1 MINVNFD
8 FRSDTPSGKDADTFS
23 PTLAGCITRVLWSK
37 PLQCGELLK
46 LNSSG
51 APPYY
56 LHHRLPSSASSGCR
70 AMWRYRP
77 SCTCRGSAIRS
88 RKRSAKRSIGGL
100 DDRREHRLSRPQLV
114 DRKRT
119 INVARAFHPRIKDRF
134 DLTVECIRR
143 HYLGEPTPL
152 APVLARYADFFR
164 LFGDF
169 AGYVDFF
176 HLQDLVNEGAS
187 TVRFFAPF
195 EHFIGSPVPGAL
207 DAYLA
212 YRERAIAFI
221 ESRSRRIAAYAAEYP
236 PRMEP
241 PWASPRFEAVLA
253 QAEAVGQRE
262 VLEELLAAGD
272 RLGLYA
278 RPYVGSV
285 MFTPPAN
292 RTRMLFT
299 VSPETG
305 GTHMWVSA
313 DAFEQFFSEI
323 SADAARRQLG
333 PDGKRDLDQTGHPGV
348 HRGLASACANLKSP

>member
-1 MINVNFD
+1 MIDVSFD

-23 PTLAGCITRVLWSK
+23 PTLRAYHQLLWSK
-37 PLQCGELLK
+37 PLPSGELFK
-46 LNSSG
+46 LDATG

-56 LHHRLPSSASSGCR
+56 LHHCSVLGEFWLSSDV
-70 AMWRYRP
+70 
-77 SCTCRGSAIRS
+77 AIPTFWYMPWISDQIPEVQREAFD
-88 RKRSAKRSIGGL
+88 RIVWTIGG
-100 DDRREHRLSRPQLV
+100 SIVFPAQLV
-114 DRKRT
+114 DRKMT
-119 INVARAFHPRIKDRF
+119 INGQRAFHPRIKDRF

-143 HYLGEPTPL
+143 HYLGEPSPL
-152 APVLARYADFFR
+152 APVLARYADFFG

-169 AGYVDFF
+169 AGYVAFF

-195 EHFIGSPVPGAL
+195 EDFTGSPVPGTL
-207 DAYLA
+207 DAFLA

-221 ESRSRRIAAYAAEYP
+221 QSRNRRIAAYVAEHP

-241 PWASPRFEAVLA
+241 RWASPRFEALLA
-253 QAEAVGQRE
+253 KAEAVGQRD
-262 VLEELLAAGD
+262 VLEELLAAAD

-285 MFTPPAN
+285 MFTAPAN

-305 GTHMWVSA
+305 GTRMWVSA

-323 SADAARRQLG
+323 SADEARRQLG
-333 PDGKRDLDQTGHPGV
+333 PDGERDLDQTAT
-348 HRGLASACANLKSP
+348 RAFIAGLERLLLRTSP